1 MGQSYESPCALA
13 ACLHPA
19 NPRIFGEFLPPR
31 GVTLLSFTA
40 STNTREIWPVR
51 FVRSIGRVLELCAEH
66 AGALGVLV
74 WSVLVAL
81 VRMKVSFREFIRQLY
96 VMGVLSVPIVAVT
109 AILSGIVT
117 SQQGGYQI
125 TSTIPKYVLGSV
137 TVTSIVLELAP
148 ILTAIVLVG
157 RVGARIT
164 AELGTMV
171 VSEQID
177 AYHSLGRDPI
187 VILAAPRILAGVLVM
202 PLLVGFANMVGIG
215 SGMLAANITA
225 DLAPETF
232 LYGARL
238 FWHSWDLFYSF
249 MKAVVFGCAIP
260 IIAIHMG
267 FRTQGGAAGVGRIT
281 TASVMFQTLT
291 VLILDAM
298 FPPLFLQ

>member
-1 MGQSYESPCALA
+1 MSQTARMEGLA
-13 ACLHPA
+13 PIRAVRAVGRLW
-19 NPRIFGEFLPPR
+19 
-31 GVTLLSFTA
+31 GV
-40 STNTREIWPVR
+40 
-51 FVRSIGRVLELCAEH
+51 CAEH
-66 AGALGVLV
+66 AGQLGILV
-74 WSVLVAL
+74 WSVLLGL
-81 VRMKVSFREFIRQLY
+81 VQLRVSLREFIRQLY
-96 VMGVLSVPIVAVT
+96 VMGVQSIPIVAVT

-125 TSTIPKYVLGSV
+125 TSTIPIYVLGSV

-177 AYHSLGRDPI
+177 AYHSLGRDPV
-187 VILAAPRILAGVLVM
+187 VILAAPRILAGILVM
-202 PLLVGFANMVGIG
+202 PLLVGFSNAVGIG
-215 SGMLAANITA
+215 SGMVAAKLSVG
-225 DLAPETF
+225 LAPETF

-249 MKAVVFGCAIP
+249 MKALTFGFAIP
-260 IIAIHMG
+260 VIAIHMG
-267 FRTQGGAAGVGRIT
+267 FRTSGGAAGVGRTT

-291 VLILDAM
+291 VLILDAL